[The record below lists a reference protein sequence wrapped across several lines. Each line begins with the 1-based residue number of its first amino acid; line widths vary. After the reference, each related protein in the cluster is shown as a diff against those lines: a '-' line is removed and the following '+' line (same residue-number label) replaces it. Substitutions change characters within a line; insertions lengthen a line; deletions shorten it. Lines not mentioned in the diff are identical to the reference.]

1 VAGGLVP
8 GGFVPGGLVPGGAVV
23 EPGGLPDPGLEVGG
37 AAVPDGLGPGEVVGA
52 GGGAIVV
59 VLLLPPEPEP
69 PVPEPPDPEPPEPRL
84 PEPELPEVELAR
96 SVVQRADE
104 AVVLFDEVLR
114 RLAVESLATVVVVV
128 GGVAPGAR
136 PRAEAMVPARA
147 SWPMDV
153 RWSPSWRMAPF
164 TPETTVFQSTSSMRS
179 SGPPVPSAAAS
190 CWSTAFIRS
199 RPFSNW

>member
-1 VAGGLVP
+1 MHV
-8 GGFVPGGLVPGGAVV
+8 
-23 EPGGLPDPGLEVGG
+23 
-37 AAVPDGLGPGEVVGA
+37 
-52 GGGAIVV
+52 
-59 VLLLPPEPEP
+59 
-69 PVPEPPDPEPPEPRL
+69 
-84 PEPELPEVELAR
+84 
-96 SVVQRADE
+96 ADE
-104 AVVLFDEVLR
+104 AVVVFVDDVPR

-199 RPFSNW
+199 RPLSNW